1 VTLSSAGEC
10 PANPAFDILRWEGD
24 GVMGFAT
31 GPIYSVISNS
41 FGVEENQRGRMEK
54 RKVIIRK
61 LNGEIL
67 KGYAEPSLDPV
78 SGKESIVTIA
88 SLTEESICVPKSE
101 IKALFFVRKFS
112 GNKDYSE
119 VKFFESQPR
128 IDGLWVRVFFFD
140 NEAIEGIVANSINF
154 LIDDG
159 FYLKPPDPNSNN
171 RMMYIVKSALKD
183 FTVLGVQYSKG
194 NLADYY
200 ERFMSSKDPEGS
212 PPAAAK

>member
-1 VTLSSAGEC
+1 
-10 PANPAFDILRWEGD
+10 
-24 GVMGFAT
+24 
-31 GPIYSVISNS
+31 
-41 FGVEENQRGRMEK
+41 MEK

-61 LNGEIL
+61 VDGEVL
-67 KGYAEPSLDPV
+67 KGYTEQSLDPLI
-78 SGKESIVTIA
+78 GKESSITIT
-88 SLTEESICVPKSE
+88 SLTEELIRVPKSE

-112 GNKDYSE
+112 GNKEYTE

-128 IDGLWVRVFFFD
+128 IDGLWVRVYFFD

-171 RMMYIVKSALKD
+171 RLMYIVKSALKD

-194 NLADYY
+194 NIADYY
-200 ERFMSSKDPEGS
+200 ERFMSSKNPE
-212 PPAAAK
+212 AKPTS